1 MSKVKQFH
9 LREGTLVEGK
19 SLGCLNVYLAS
30 DYDQLKEACEGA
42 ESQAEYQRGRAEHF
56 MAERDQLKADS
67 EVVADLAESRLAEN
81 LRLKVE
87 NERLAAMLNQA
98 VSEGILLSDQR
109 DTLRKQL
116 DEARELL
123 KMSSTYL
130 MRVGDKDA
138 VDAWLE
144 ANP

>member
-30 DYDQLKEACEGA
+30 DYDQLK
-42 ESQAEYQRGRAEHF
+42 
-56 MAERDQLKADS
+56 ADS
-67 EVVADLAESRLAEN
+67 EVVADLVESRLAEN

-123 KMSSTYL
+123 KEPE
-130 MRVGDKDA
+130 GDTSPEWADEWRNKRD
-138 VDAWLE
+138 DWLE
-144 ANP
+144 ANKV

>member
-30 DYDQLKEACEGA
+30 DYDQLKEKLAVTTDCADAYSRMFE
-42 ESQAEYQRGRAEHF
+42 EVSEDRERV
-56 MAERDQLKADS
+56 MAE
-67 EVVADLAESRLAEN
+67 
-81 LRLKVE
+81 
-87 NERLAAMLNQA
+87 
-98 VSEGILLSDQR
+98 R

-123 KMSSTYL
+123 EKYGYAT
-130 MRVGDKDA
+130 GDADGR

>member
-30 DYDQLKEACEGA
+30 DYDQLKEKLAVTTDCADAYSRMFE
-42 ESQAEYQRGRAEHF
+42 EVSEDRERV
-56 MAERDQLKADS
+56 MAE
-67 EVVADLAESRLAEN
+67 
-81 LRLKVE
+81 
-87 NERLAAMLNQA
+87 
-98 VSEGILLSDQR
+98 R

-123 KMSSTYL
+123 A
-130 MRVGDKDA
+130 DA
-138 VDAWLE
+138 VEWNWLDEDAPSRESIDAWLE
-144 ANP
+144 AHGDE